1 MEVQEDLFE
10 SSRLSGQNGIRR
22 ICTSEALSAARELL
36 TAESNKGC
44 VYKMH
49 TSDGDFVQSTGHQ
62 FRSSEEERI
71 LFLRAL
77 SDLQACGFLLPV
89 AETKKVTIYTG
100 HK

>member
-10 SSRLSGQNGIRR
+10 TSRLSGQTGIRR
-22 ICTSEALSAARELL
+22 ICANEALSAARELL
-36 TAESNKGC
+36 IAESNRGS

-49 TSDGDFVQSTGHQ
+49 STHGDFVQSSSHQ
-62 FRSSEEERI
+62 FRASDEERI

-100 HK
+100 HR